1 MTAAQIL
8 TLGKGADALAGSR
21 ILAARIAKAS

>member
-21 ILAARIAKAS
+21 ILASRITVAR